1 MKIKWQ
7 LLLQVAR
14 YLRSLQTPKTLQDSN
29 KCSTN
34 QCMIKDFQ
42 PKNDNRRTS
51 IIRTITVRELISLHK
66 TVATEEPQQRSP
78 KKISNST

>member
-14 YLRSLQTPKTLQDSN
+14 FLRSLQTPKTLQDSN
-29 KCSTN
+29 KCSIN

-51 IIRTITVRELISLHK
+51 IIRTITVRELMSLHK
-66 TVATEEPQQRSP
+66 TVVTEEPQQQSP
-78 KKISNST
+78 KKISNLT